1 VTIDI
6 ARTAKTAVR
15 LPGADMASTIDTSGT
30 GIGNLFAALDTTSLR
45 SNAAVTALQSGIT
58 LMQSKKYKEAAGQF
72 KIAASYD
79 PTNTDAYNFMAQ
91 AYMSAGDHKSAINAY
106 KLSLQI
112 YAAGQSTGTSGTTQD
127 QTQVNLANIYIS
139 DKRPVDAIN
148 ILKAALRT
156 NPQNIVVPYTLGQL
170 LNQQGSPKEAEPYYR
185 QAVKL
190 APKDG
195 NAYYGLGMSL
205 EQQGK
210 NSDAIQAFQKAIS
223 FKKDFSAA
231 IYELGN
237 VYAKTGQK
245 DKVQDQITALKK
257 INTSVSN
264 SDVALLQSAIKQ
276 PKIVTIDNTAK
287 STFNTLMG
295 PVPLMAL
302 DSQLIQP
309 DASKEMS
316 VTFLFDSSM
325 DPSSVNNI
333 SNWTIRKAQGASINP
348 TTGIYDNG
356 AYRSTDVA
364 VPPIPTRVLYDA
376 TTQEATIYFPIRQ
389 NSTATGTIDTK
400 GIIFSFNGKDINGK
414 PMDTTANQIDGNSK
428 SAF

>member
-1 VTIDI
+1 MALTIDN
-6 ARTAKTAVR
+6 T
-15 LPGADMASTIDTSGT
+15 T
-30 GIGNLFAALDTTSLR
+30 GIGVLFGALDTTSLR
-45 SNAAVTALQSGIT
+45 SNAAITALQSGIT

-72 KIAASYD
+72 KIAAAYD

-91 AYMSAGDHKSAINAY
+91 ADMSAGDHKSAINAY

-112 YAAGQSTGTSGTTQD
+112 FAAGQSTGTSGTTQD
-127 QTQVNLANIYIS
+127 QTQVFLANIYIS

-148 ILKAALRT
+148 LLKAALRT

-195 NAYYGLGMSL
+195 NAYYGLGTSL

-210 NSDAIQAFQKAIS
+210 NSDAILAFQKAIS

-245 DKVQDQITALKK
+245 DKAQNEITALQK

-276 PKIVTIDNTAK
+276 PKIVTIDNTSK
-287 STFNTLMG
+287 SSFNTLLG
-295 PVPLMAL
+295 PVQSLVAV
-302 DSQLIQP
+302 DSQLVQP
-309 DASKEMS
+309 DSSKEMS

-325 DPSSVNNI
+325 DPASVNNI
-333 SNWTIRKAQGASINP
+333 SNWTIRKAQGSLISP

-364 VPPIPTRVLYDA
+364 VPPIPTRVLYDQ
-376 TTQEATIYFPIRQ
+376 TTQEATVYFPIRQ

-400 GIIFSFNGKDINGK
+400 RIIFTFNGKDINGK
-414 PMDTTANQIDGNSK
+414 SMDPTANQIDGYSK
-428 SAF
+428 IAF